1 MKKGVLRVLAGLL
14 AVMLAFSS
22 GSTSVYA
29 EEISAGEDS
38 PAEEEEIGQ
47 EDTEPEQA
55 AEEKV
60 TIQGSVEVQVISGI
74 EVLSDQTFTVTLSGP
89 QSYSSE
95 LTLSGRTKEE
105 PSAPRASVRFAGVA
119 EGDPEA
125 DAGGGP

>member
-1 MKKGVLRVLAGLL
+1 MKKGVLRVLAGFL

-22 GSTSVYA
+22 GSTAVYA
-29 EEISAGEDS
+29 EEISAEISAGEDS

-74 EVLSDQTFTVTLSGP
+74 GTPTLSSAAFIAASAVILFP
-89 QSYSSE
+89 SYIAFKNS
-95 LTLSGRTKEE
+95 LYF
-105 PSAPRASVRFAGVA
+105 SVS
-119 EGDPEA
+119 PT
-125 DAGGGP
+125 

>member
-95 LTLSGRTKEE
+95 LRELRCGLREWQKENMI
-105 PSAPRASVRFAGVA
+105 
-119 EGDPEA
+119 
-125 DAGGGP
+125 

>member
-1 MKKGVLRVLAGLL
+1 MKKGVLRVLAGFL

-22 GSTSVYA
+22 GSTAVYA
-29 EEISAGEDS
+29 EEISAEISAGEDS

-74 EVLSDQTFTVTLSGP
+74 EVLFQ
-89 QSYSSE
+89 
-95 LTLSGRTKEE
+95 
-105 PSAPRASVRFAGVA
+105 
-119 EGDPEA
+119 
-125 DAGGGP
+125 